1 MIQNIMHVLGLGKE
15 YELIRIEDIS
25 EPEEIE
31 TAIKSRRIKGKHVIP
46 VPTFEVKKDFSGY
59 FIDSIK
65 QLVRKNEKS
74 TETYE
79 KTVVRPTFSYL
90 GKYEIKDMV
99 LKSIVSFSGEK
110 LEYVSKV
117 VSVDIGGMKEGI
129 IITVGVI
136 LEMKEPLHRIAA
148 NASQKIKESLEYM
161 TGKNVLAVNI
171 VVKGVKIDW
180 E

>member
-1 MIQNIMHVLGLGKE
+1 L
-15 YELIRIEDIS
+15 
-25 EPEEIE
+25 
-31 TAIKSRRIKGKHVIP
+31 
-46 VPTFEVKKDFSGY
+46 KKDFSGY

-90 GKYEIKDMV
+90 GKYEIKDTV
-99 LKSIVSFSGEK
+99 LKTIVSFSAGES
-110 LEYVSKV
+110 ENVNKV
-117 VSVDIGGMKEGI
+117 VSVDIVSLREGI
-129 IITVGVI
+129 VVTAGVI
-136 LEMKEPLHRIAA
+136 LDLKGPLHKIAGK
-148 NASQKIKESLEYM
+148 ASERVKESLEFM
-161 TGKNVLAVNI
+161 TGKNVLAVNV